1 MTPLS
6 LGIETVGGVMTN
18 IIPRG
23 TVIPTKKAQTFTTYQ
38 DQQTAVD
45 VAVYQGERAQTKHNQ
60 RLAKFNL
67 QGIPPAQRGVP
78 QIQVTFEVDANGIL
92 TVTAVEQGTGK
103 EEVISIENDAGHLSS
118 EEIERM
124 VKEAEEF
131 AEEDRII
138 KEKIDAKHAL

>member
-1 MTPLS
+1 M
-6 LGIETVGGVMTN
+6 
-18 IIPRG
+18 
-23 TVIPTKKAQTFTTYQ
+23 
-38 DQQTAVD
+38 
-45 VAVYQGERAQTKHNQ
+45 
-60 RLAKFNL
+60 
-67 QGIPPAQRGVP
+67 P